1 MSSCRRWVLA
11 KYEVDTFKD
20 VYTMEDA
27 IKKFPEVKEYDHDFD
42 PKQHKQ
48 ELEVSQ
54 LISILNNNIYYTHM
68 HFLALG

>member
-1 MSSCRRWVLA
+1 MSFRRWVLA

-20 VYTMEDA
+20 VFNMEDA

-48 ELEVSQ
+48 ELEVHCTAACT
-54 LISILNNNIYYTHM
+54 LNNNYY
-68 HFLALG
+68 